1 MSSTRINA
9 GFYLVV
15 LAIALT
21 GAGQAATGWLG
32 WWPPCAFA
40 AVAAVELGGV
50 ALSVH
55 ADERRQLG
63 ERALPARLLSAAV
76 ATGAVLTNFFGHITH
91 PGRAWFFAGMSALGY
106 TVWIIQSGARR
117 RDQLRATGKLQ
128 HTPPAYGMLC
138 WLTHPVTTTRA
149 RHIALANPT
158 LGTVDSLT
166 AAHTEHQIQRQR
178 AAIATVL
185 HRKLRATVDPATAD
199 LATAVYD
206 LDEIAERLRA
216 SADYP
221 GLTALVAADLAPS
234 NLAPKCPP
242 SATDPGAVP
251 NPPAGEP
258 RTPSTADLTAGAS
271 LDPPREPVAAPQKVS
286 ATATPATAP
295 GTPTPARPRIAPTMN
310 PAKRT
315 FAMTRQAATSLEA
328 SGMGVPEIAVAL
340 GITQRQVRKALQP
353 AIPAATRTAGLS

>member
-106 TVWIIQSGARR
+106 TVWTIQSGARR

-128 HTPPAYGMLC
+128 HTPPAYSMLS

-166 AAHTEHQIQRQR
+166 AAHTEQHIQRQR
-178 AAIATVL
+178 AAIAAVL
-185 HRKLRATVDPATAD
+185 HRKLRATVDPGTAD
-199 LATAVYD
+199 LVTAVYD

-221 GLTALVAADLAPS
+221 GLTALVAADLPPS
-234 NLAPKCPP
+234 NLTPTSPLATDQSSGPEPPAAAPAVPSTVDMTAHAVHDPP
-242 SATDPGAVP
+242 SEHVAPPQEIGATTT
-251 NPPAGEP
+251 PAI
-258 RTPSTADLTAGAS
+258 
-271 LDPPREPVAAPQKVS
+271 
-286 ATATPATAP
+286 ATAP
-295 GTPTPARPRIAPTMN
+295 PKSPKPRATAPNT

-315 FAMTRQAATSLEA
+315 FAMTRQAAASLDDA
-328 SGMGVPEIAVAL
+328 GMGVAEIAVAL
-340 GITQRQVRKALQP
+340 GITQRQVRKALQQ
-353 AIPAATRTAGLS
+353 ATPTASMTE